1 MNNHLLL
8 KTVSV
13 VVIPFI
19 IMFGLYVLAHG
30 KVSPG
35 GGFQSGAI
43 WATAI
48 ILHSLVFSVKETK
61 KIISA
66 KALKFI
72 ASAGVLIYA
81 ATGFYSIFAG
91 GRFLEY
97 NRIAA
102 NEHLAQFVGIM
113 TIEVGVHMVV
123 FSVLSLVFWRLVR
136 E

>member
-8 KTVSV
+8 KTIS
-13 VVIPFI
+13 IILLPFI

-43 WATAI
+43 WATAL

-66 KALKFI
+66 KVLKFI
-72 ASAGVLIYA
+72 ASLGVILYA
-81 ATGFYSIFAG
+81 ATGFYSIFSG
-91 GRFLEY
+91 GRFLEF
-97 NRIAA
+97 NRITSDP
-102 NEHLAQFVGIM
+102 HLAQFVGIM
-113 TIEVGVHMVV
+113 TIETAVHMVV
-123 FSVLSLVFWRLVR
+123 FATLSLIFWRLVR